1 MLIVYDINTVLYLM
15 ITYLTT
21 YNITLI
27 FLFWVILSVIAF
39 KLKTLHSFNMFS
51 YSSYNT
57 FLLTIILFS
66 VSGVP
71 PFVGFFTKVL
81 IFILSLSN
89 SFFLFYTL
97 FFVIVFVSLYFY
109 IQNIRFLHST
119 NYQTFQSPYIVN
131 ERLIINFYTLSIPLI
146 IIINTGFIIF
156 DDLVMLFIWILH

>member
-146 IIINTGFIIF
+146 IIINTGFIVF